1 MRRLWQRYAE
11 RIDAMTVR
19 ERTLIFAAVTVALVA
34 LLQTLL
40 LDAEMKRE
48 RRLSATIAQRQAE
61 VKALEAQ
68 VATLATV
75 RGADADRPRRER
87 LAEVKRLLA
96 DTERD
101 IAAEERK
108 FTAPDQMKR
117 VIEEM
122 LGRNRSVRLV
132 DLRTLATTSIAEART
147 PAGQKPPPKPA
158 TPGERLIY
166 RHGLELTVSGPY
178 LDLLRYL
185 EDLERLPTQLYWS
198 ALSLD
203 ASRYPTHSM
212 KIVVYTLSLDPA
224 WLNV

>member
-1 MRRLWQRYAE
+1 VKRLWQRYAE
-11 RIDAMTVR
+11 RIDAMTAR
-19 ERTLIFAAVTVALVA
+19 ERIFIFAAVTVALVA

-40 LDAEMKRE
+40 LDAEMKKE
-48 RRLSATIAQRQAE
+48 RRLSTTIAQRQSEMKVLEGE
-61 VKALEAQ
+61 VAK
-68 VATLATV
+68 LATG

-96 DTERD
+96 ETERD

-117 VIEEM
+117 VVGEM
-122 LGRNRSVRLV
+122 LARNRAVRLV

-158 TPGERLIY
+158 SPGERLIY
-166 RHGLELTVSGPY
+166 RHGLELTVSGAY

-203 ASRYPTHSM
+203 AARYPTHSM
-212 KIVVYTLSLDPA
+212 RIVVYTLSLDPA